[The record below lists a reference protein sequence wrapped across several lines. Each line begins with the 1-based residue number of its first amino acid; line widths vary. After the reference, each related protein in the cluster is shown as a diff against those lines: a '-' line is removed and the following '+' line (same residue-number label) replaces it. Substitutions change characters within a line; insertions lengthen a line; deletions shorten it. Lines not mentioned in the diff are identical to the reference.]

1 MSTAISR
8 HKVLSLEGNNN
19 KRWKKGK
26 KEKYETDGSKPF
38 FWIQRCEDQ
47 LLKSQDNIMLSKLI
61 TMHATLAEA
70 F

>member
-1 MSTAISR
+1 M
-8 HKVLSLEGNNN
+8 
-19 KRWKKGK
+19 KKGE